1 MNRKKVLILY
11 LIISMLMTLSGC
23 GIDAMNN
30 SAVSKV
36 SDKQITEEMA
46 INYNSDSFDNLEIAN
61 GVGNVNFT
69 STDDSKINVAVK
81 KTVKGKNSEE
91 IKRISK
97 NIRIKALTE
106 NGKITIKSFYSDQD
120 LWKWKRSNYKNDI
133 ILDFAISVP
142 SRIRNFSINL
152 GVGDANIKN
161 ISGQIL
167 VDVGVGDIKGNNI
180 IAETTSIFNTGTGQ
194 IDLNFS
200 DLSKS
205 DLIKIHASEGD
216 ITIGIP
222 PNSPCILEK
231 HAYMEDTKY
240 VGNQGPRL
248 ILNADLGH
256 IYIKDY

>member
-1 MNRKKVLILY
+1 V
-11 LIISMLMTLSGC
+11 
-23 GIDAMNN
+23 
-30 SAVSKV
+30 
-36 SDKQITEEMA
+36 E
-46 INYNSDSFDNLEIAN
+46 
-61 GVGNVNFT
+61 
-69 STDDSKINVAVK
+69 
-81 KTVKGKNSEE
+81 
-91 IKRISK
+91 
-97 NIRIKALTE
+97 
-106 NGKITIKSFYSDQD
+106 
-120 LWKWKRSNYKNDI
+120 WKRSNYKNDI
-133 ILDFAISVP
+133 ILDFSISVP
-142 SRIRNFSINL
+142 SSIRNFSINL